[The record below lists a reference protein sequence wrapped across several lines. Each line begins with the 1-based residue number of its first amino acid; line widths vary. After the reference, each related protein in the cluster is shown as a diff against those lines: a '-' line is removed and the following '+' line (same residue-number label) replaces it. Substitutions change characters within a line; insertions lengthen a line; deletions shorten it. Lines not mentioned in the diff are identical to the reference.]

1 MRSVS
6 RLLDSGASTA
16 NTSVAYQRTK
26 ASAWMASST
35 PIGELKLVWYAEVL
49 SRSDPD
55 RDGWTGFVVN
65 ADNEDG
71 IGTIG
76 LVH

>member
-1 MRSVS
+1 
-6 RLLDSGASTA
+6 
-16 NTSVAYQRTK
+16 
-26 ASAWMASST
+26 MAGST
-35 PIGELKLVWYAEVL
+35 PIGELKHVGYAEVL

-55 RDGWTGFVVN
+55 RGGWTGFVVN